1 MRDERISF
9 PYPLLYLRGLR
20 CERMKKICRAG
31 ILVAAVIV
39 FAGFA
44 CIQYRDQNPQRYE
57 GQFFDCFDT
66 VTTVTGYADSQQDFS
81 EKLELLQDR
90 LVYYHQLYDIYHTYD
105 GVNNL
110 KTINDNAG
118 VAPVKVEAEILN
130 LLKLGKEMYDKT
142 EGRLHIAYGSVLSLW
157 HEYREEGLQDPRHAK
172 LPPQAELDARAGHID
187 IEKVILDEQSSTVY
201 LADAQMSLDV
211 GSIGKGY
218 AVKKLAAY
226 AREIGLEH
234 ALISVGGNVCAVGS
248 RADGTPW
255 RVGIENPTLDSEKPY
270 LAAVGLSAGCLVTS
284 GDYQRYYEVDGE
296 RYCHIIDPKTNM
308 PPQYFAS
315 VSVQAEDSGVADA
328 LSTSLF
334 NMEYAQG
341 VSLVEDMEGVEA
353 MWVGKDGEIRYSS
366 GFKVYEEK

>member
-1 MRDERISF
+1 
-9 PYPLLYLRGLR
+9 
-20 CERMKKICRAG
+20 MKKIYQAG
-31 ILVAAVIV
+31 ILIAAALV
-39 FAGFA
+39 FAGIA
-44 CIQYRDQNPQRYE
+44 CIQFRHHKPQRYE
-57 GQFFDCFDT
+57 GQFFGCFDT

-81 EKLELLQDR
+81 KKLELLQDK

-105 GVNNL
+105 GLNNL

-118 VAPVKVEAEILN
+118 VQPVEVDAEIFH

-157 HEYREEGLQDPRHAK
+157 HEYREEGLKDPLHAK
-172 LPPQAELDARAGHID
+172 LPSQAEMDARAAHID
-187 IEKVILDEQSSTVY
+187 IEKVIMDEHSSTVY

-218 AVKKLAAY
+218 AVQKLAAY
-226 AREIGLEH
+226 AREIGMEH

-255 RVGIENPTLDSEKPY
+255 RVGIENPVLDSDKPY
-270 LAAVGLSAGCLVTS
+270 LAAVELSAGCLVTS

-308 PPQYFAS
+308 PPRYFAS
-315 VSVQAEDSGVADA
+315 VSVQADDSGVADA

-334 NMEYAQG
+334 NMEYEQG
-341 VSLVEDMEGVEA
+341 VSLVEEMEDVEA

-366 GFKVYEEK
+366 GFKVDEEK